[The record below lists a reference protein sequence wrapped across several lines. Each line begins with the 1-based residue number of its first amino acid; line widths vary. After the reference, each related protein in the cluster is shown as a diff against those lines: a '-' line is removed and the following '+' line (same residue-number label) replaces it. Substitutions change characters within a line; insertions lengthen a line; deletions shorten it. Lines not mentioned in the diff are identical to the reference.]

1 MAQRMRGSQGGHRR
15 KTAGSQTCWAGS
27 RRRGLFQD
35 RRSSLRVHAPRWRG
49 RSHGAGRA
57 TPQSTHAH
65 GAVGG
70 EGWRHAEPP
79 ATDLILQMKDRREPM
94 HMRMDDCCPSFFT
107 VPVFRSRM
115 RPRGEDATSEG
126 RGHGHQP
133 LPWWGHGHREPP
145 TPRMPCGWAGHKGVC
160 QQPPMQHQTPHS
172 RQNCTRGHRGL
183 RRLPAPVAHALPVL
197 LPSAL
202 GRLRSSPL
210 PLQLCAPV
218 TSAGQRPHAHAS
230 GTSPSATATLK
241 GGHAL
246 PGPSRSLVSPTP

>member
-1 MAQRMRGSQGGHRR
+1 MRATHFSRAGTGGKRQEARH
-15 KTAGSQTCWAGS
+15 AGQ
-27 RRRGLFQD
+27 
-35 RRSSLRVHAPRWRG
+35 
-49 RSHGAGRA
+49 GAGGGGSSR
-57 TPQSTHAH
+57 TD
-65 GAVGG
+65 GAVCGFTLLGG
-70 EGWRHAEPP
+70 EDGATGLDVRPRRAHMHTGRWGGGWRHAEPP

>member
-35 RRSSLRVHAPRWRG
+35 RRSGLRVHAPRWRG

-65 GAVGG
+65 GAVAG
-70 EGWRHAEPP
+70 GWRHAEPP

-115 RPRGEDATSEG
+115 RPRGEDTGISLCPGGAMGTG
-126 RGHGHQP
+126 
-133 LPWWGHGHREPP
+133 
-145 TPRMPCGWAGHKGVC
+145 
-160 QQPPMQHQTPHS
+160 
-172 RQNCTRGHRGL
+172 
-183 RRLPAPVAHALPVL
+183 
-197 LPSAL
+197 
-202 GRLRSSPL
+202 SPL
-210 PLQLCAPV
+210 PRVCPADGPGTRV
-218 TSAGQRPHAHAS
+218 FVSSRPCNTKHLILVRTAHEDTGVS
-230 GTSPSATATLK
+230 D
-241 GGHAL
+241 
-246 PGPSRSLVSPTP
+246 VSPPPWPTRSPCSSRLP

>member
-1 MAQRMRGSQGGHRR
+1 MLGREQE
-15 KTAGSQTCWAGS
+15 AGALPGQTERSAGS
-27 RRRGLFQD
+27 RSSVERTEPRGWTCNLAE
-35 RRSSLRVHAPRWRG
+35 HTCTWG
-49 RSHGAGRA
+49 GGGAG
-57 TPQSTHAH
+57 
-65 GAVGG
+65 
-70 EGWRHAEPP
+70 GWRHAEPP

-197 LPSAL
+197 LSSAL